1 MKSGSIIPAM
11 KLSLSFPVLAVLV
24 ALLACKKK
32 EEEEQ
37 PLPAPLPVPDGPT
50 TATPPTDTPGAPS
63 KTDDTPTPTT
73 KWTKPKDAGVK
84 DAGTTTKADAGTT
97 GPSAACFQ
105 QCQTALS
112 TCLTPQPGKDGGLPK
127 LADPKQCQD
136 AFTACQTA
144 CK

>member
-1 MKSGSIIPAM
+1 MKHLLLPT
-11 KLSLSFPVLAVLV
+11 LAVLV

-32 EEEEQ
+32 EDEEK
-37 PLPAPLPVPDGPT
+37 PLPAPIAVPDGPT
-50 TATPPTDTPGAPS
+50 TATPPTTDTPSTP
-63 KTDDTPTPTT
+63 KTSDDDKSTPTT
-73 KWTKPKDAGVK
+73 KVTKPKDGGAK
-84 DAGTTTKADAGTT
+84 DSGTTAKADAGKTQ
-97 GPSAACFQ
+97 GPSAGCFSK
-105 QCQTALS
+105 CQAALS